1 MADKPLGPY
10 TFHGDINNAVGG
22 LHNTSG
28 CTVCM
33 GNPCPAGKCVV
44 PVQLNSIVRDH
55 SGTPLALTGGMWGLN
70 ARSEITNIL
79 GDYAENWQPCKYP
92 HLILIILT
100 SSSPRPH
107 LILTSLCHRGG
118 RGGRLRSAKAAGVP
132 RALHADATTGGQQSP
147 LKGGWRSSMLR
158 WMCNWGRE
166 RIWRIRE

>member
-1 MADKPLGPY
+1 
-10 TFHGDINNAVGG
+10 
-22 LHNTSG
+22 
-28 CTVCM
+28 M

-79 GDYAENWQPCKYP
+79 GDYAEYWQPCKYP

-107 LILTSLCHRGG
+107 LIILTSSSLSSPYLHLVLTSSSPHCVTGADVVDGSGLPKQLAYLEHFT
-118 RGGRLRSAKAAGVP
+118 LTLPPADS
-132 RALHADATTGGQQSP
+132 RA
-147 LKGGWRSSMLR
+147 R
-158 WMCNWGRE
+158 
-166 RIWRIRE
+166 